1 VSPAEGS
8 EPSTPPPQA
17 AGTAP
22 PRRENRLVAL
32 AARALADG
40 LSGLPRERA
49 HAAGLRLGRCWA
61 RLGGPRSEDARRN
74 LRIAFPEWSEA
85 RRERVLERA
94 LANLAAG
101 ALEFATMA
109 RLSEE
114 ARRGLATVE
123 GEEHLERA
131 REASPSGGVVVL
143 TAHYGA
149 WELLVS
155 IMASRGWPIAVVRRA
170 RSSRLFEQ
178 VLGRWRAS
186 SGVEFLPRGNAA
198 RAALRA
204 LRRGRY
210 LAMTLDQDCPRSE
223 GVFVPFL
230 GRLACTRDGPARVAM
245 LTGAPVVPIFI
256 ERIGESD
263 RHRVRVEPP
272 VELVRADG
280 DREAALRENVRRMVA
295 VVERA
300 IRRAPEQWVWIHRR
314 WRTQPV
320 GEPRPYRARP
330 RRRRRGGE
338 KARQLLPSST
348 VSE

>member
-1 VSPAEGS
+1 VSLPEGS
-8 EPSTPPPQA
+8 EPALPPPQA
-17 AGTAP
+17 AGPALP
-22 PRRENRLVAL
+22 PWPQRLLPRAG
-32 AARALADG
+32 RALADG
-40 LSGLPRERA
+40 LSRLPRERA
-49 HAAGLRLGRCWA
+49 RAWALRLGRCWA

-74 LRIAFPEWSEA
+74 LRIAFPEWGEA

-101 ALEFATMA
+101 AVEFATMA

-131 REASPSGGVVVL
+131 RQDSPSGGVVVL

-170 RSSRLFEQ
+170 RSNRLFEQ
-178 VLGRWRAS
+178 VLSRWRAS

-230 GRLACTRDGPARVAM
+230 GRLACTRDGPARLAM
-245 LTGAPVVPIFI
+245 LSGAAVVPIFI
-256 ERIGESD
+256 ERVGQSS
-263 RHRVRVEPP
+263 RHRIRVEPP
-272 VELVRADG
+272 LELVGDEG
-280 DREAALRENVRRMVA
+280 DREAAVVENVRRMAA

-300 IRRAPEQWVWIHRR
+300 IRRAPEQWIWIHRR

-330 RRRRRGGE
+330 RRRRRGE
-338 KARQLLPSST
+338 RTRQLLPSST
-348 VSE
+348 IRN